1 MAEAPIITGRLRLK
15 DETDETL
22 NSLRSKFTNTFKDIG
37 SVAGGIIAAEFA
49 QNITGA
55 LEDVSRTATDSAAAF
70 ELATARIIAAVGAT
84 GEEAERLRK
93 QLEETAKTLGV
104 EYGVGATA
112 AMEALEALVKAGL
125 EGEEAVRA
133 LAGVLQL
140 ATIEG
145 INTEQAANMV
155 VQAMTQFGLSAEEA
169 TRVVDGFVKASAAG
183 IDTASGYASGLANVG
198 ATAHA
203 MGLSLEE
210 TLAALVQLDNTFGSA
225 QVSGTY
231 LNRMLLDLAEKADK
245 AGISLYNADGSMKS
259 LSQIVEEL
267 RAKIQSFG
275 DDQKALN
282 DWLNL
287 FDTRAAKAILA
298 LVQYDETLAE
308 TKSRMEEMAGAAEQ
322 VNIILDTYTGQ
333 VAKARAQKELAA
345 IEAGKLTSKIGLL
358 SAQITA
364 ALGPVGLLADS
375 LGPSMLSGAMQ
386 GLTVTV
392 IPQLIGKIAGAGG
405 LTAALKGVGGVIP
418 QVAGLIGSAGPL
430 GLALVGITAAI
441 AVFALAWSENWFGIR
456 DKTKAAIDAII
467 GAFKALQ
474 DWLGGLSRA
483 WSNFWRS
490 LTSKAEEAS
499 RGINSSLE
507 AVEYGRS
514 PGGLRDVMA
523 AVEEL
528 GSTWNSVMESL
539 RMPPEIK
546 PIRLSVEAE
555 TQRLPEVESIAEKAI
570 TMVITPT
577 ASPLGFEP
585 IRPIA
590 PGITTGF
597 EPARNITL
605 IFQEG
610 AIQFIEPRMEGSLD
624 RAEVAREIVEQLG
637 KELLRRR

>member
-15 DETDETL
+15 DETGETL
-22 NSLRSKFTNTFKDIG
+22 ERVRSRFASTFKDIG

-49 QNITGA
+49 QNVTGA
-55 LEDVSRTATDSAAAF
+55 LEEVSRTATDSAASF
-70 ELATARIIAAVGAT
+70 ELATARIIAAIGAT
-84 GEEAERLRK
+84 GEEAERLRR

-112 AMEALEALVKAGL
+112 AMEAMEALVKAGL
-125 EGEEAVRA
+125 EGEEAVQA

-145 INTEQAANMV
+145 IDTSTAANMV

-298 LVQYDETLAE
+298 LAQYDETLSE
-308 TKSRMEEMAGAAEQ
+308 TQSRLQEMAGAVDQ
-322 VNIILDTYTGQ
+322 VNIILDTYAGQ

-345 IEAGKLTSKIGLL
+345 IETGKLTTKIGLL
-358 SAQITA
+358 GAQITA
-364 ALGPVGLLADS
+364 ALGPVGLLADA
-375 LGPSMLSGAMQ
+375 LGSTMLSGAMQ
-386 GLTVTV
+386 GLTVAV
-392 IPQLIGKIAGAGG
+392 IPQLIEKIAGAGG
-405 LTAALKGVGGVIP
+405 LTAAFKGVSGVVP
-418 QVAGLIGSAGPL
+418 QIAGLIASSGPL
-430 GLALVGITAAI
+430 GIALVGLTV
-441 AVFALAWSENWFGIR
+441 AVSLFALAWSRNWFGIR
-456 DKTKAAIDAII
+456 DKTREAIEGIKAWFDR
-467 GAFKALQ
+467 LR
-474 DWLGGLSRA
+474 DWLGGLGRA

-490 LTSKAEEAS
+490 AREAAEGAS
-499 RGINSSLE
+499 RGIVDGLK
-507 AVEYGRS
+507 AIEYGRS
-514 PGGLRDVMA
+514 PGGLRDVIA
-523 AVEEL
+523 AVEEF
-528 GSTWNSVMESL
+528 GSTWNRVVGGL
-539 RMPPEIK
+539 
-546 PIRLSVEAE
+546 AE
-555 TQRLPEVESIAEKAI
+555 LPEVESIAEKAI
-570 TMVITPT
+570 TMVITPSLQPPQPIT
-577 ASPLGFEP
+577 AQGFEAG
-585 IRPIA
+585 RSL
-590 PGITTGF
+590 
-597 EPARNITL
+597 TL
-605 IFQEG
+605 VFQEG

-624 RAEVAREIVEQLG
+624 RAEVAREIVELLG

>member
-1 MAEAPIITGRLRLK
+1 LADAPIITGRLRLK
-15 DETDETL
+15 DETGETL
-22 NSLRSKFTNTFKDIG
+22 ERVRSRFTSTFKDIG

-49 QNITGA
+49 QNVTGA

-70 ELATARIIAAVGAT
+70 ELATARIIAAAGAT
-84 GEEAERLRK
+84 GEEAERLRR

-112 AMEALEALVKAGL
+112 AMEALESLVKAGL

-145 INTEQAANMV
+145 ISTEQATNMV

-183 IDTASGYASGLANVG
+183 IDTAAGYASGLANVG

-245 AGISLYNADGSMKS
+245 AGINLYNADGSMKS
-259 LSQIVEEL
+259 MSEIVEEL
-267 RAKIQSFG
+267 RARIQSFG
-275 DDQKALN
+275 EDQAALN
-282 DWLNL
+282 EWLNL

-308 TKSRMEEMAGAAEQ
+308 TQSRMEGMAGAAEA
-322 VNIILDTYTGQ
+322 VNIILDTYAGQ
-333 VAKARAQKELAA
+333 MAKTRAQKELAA
-345 IEAGKLTSKIGLL
+345 IEAGKLTTQIGLL
-358 SAQITA
+358 GAEITA
-364 ALGPVGLLADS
+364 ALGPVGLLADA
-375 LGPSMLSGAMQ
+375 LGPTMLSGVMQ

-392 IPQLIGKIAGAGG
+392 IPQLIGKLAGAGG
-405 LTAALKGVGGVIP
+405 LTAALKGVGGVVP
-418 QVAGLIGSAGPL
+418 QVAALIGSAGPL

-441 AVFALAWSENWFGIR
+441 AVFAAAWSQNWLGVR
-456 DKTKAAIDAII
+456 DRTKAAIDAII
-467 GAFKALQ
+467 AAFKALK

-483 WSNFWRS
+483 WSSFWRS
-490 LTSKAEEAS
+490 LTSKAEEGS

-507 AVEYGRS
+507 TVEYGRS
-514 PGGLRDVMA
+514 PGGLRDVIKA
-523 AVEEL
+523 IEEF
-528 GSTWNSVMESL
+528 GSTWNRVVGGL
-539 RMPPEIK
+539 
-546 PIRLSVEAE
+546 AE
-555 TQRLPEVESIAEKAI
+555 LPEA
-570 TMVITPT
+570 
-577 ASPLGFEP
+577 ASPMGFEP
-585 IRPIA
+585 PRPA
-590 PGITTGF
+590 ITAGF
-597 EPARNITL
+597 ESARNITL
-605 IFQEG
+605 VFQEG
-610 AIQFIEPRMEGSLD
+610 AIQFIEPRLDSGLD
-624 RAEVAREIVEQLG
+624 RAEVAREIA
-637 KELLRRR
+637 ELLGRELMRRR